1 MKKILLTAA
10 IAMMGLTASA
20 KDKVAKKDTVEFKVG
35 MHCQGC
41 VNRIT
46 NELTYTNGITD
57 LKVTLDDKTVWVE
70 YKPQKISADSL
81 FNKLKSMGYSVE
93 NIEKKK

>member
-1 MKKILLTAA
+1 MKKILFTAA
-10 IAMMGLTASA
+10 IAMMIGVTASA
-20 KDKVAKKDTVEFKVG
+20 KEKEKVAKKDTAEFKVG

-46 NELTYTNGITD
+46 NELTYIKGVTD

-81 FNKLKSMGYSVE
+81 FSKLKSMGYTV
-93 NIEKKK
+93 EKKR

>member
-1 MKKILLTAA
+1 MKKILLAA
-10 IAMMGLTASA
+10 SIALFGLSASA
-20 KDKVAKKDTVEFKVG
+20 KDKEKISKKDTVAFTVG

-46 NELTYTNGITD
+46 NELTYTTGVTD

-81 FNKLKSMGYSVE
+81 FNKLKTMGYTV
-93 NIEKKK
+93 EKK